1 MDKKTRDKYD
11 PTGYYTRK
19 HKREMEYA
27 DKVLI
32 PFFKWALVLLAVVVV
47 VELVRG
53 CIKSAPAQPCARV
66 LAN

>member
-1 MDKKTRDKYD
+1 MNKKTRDKHD
-11 PTGYYTRK
+11 PTGYYARK
-19 HKREMEYA
+19 HKREMEYT

-32 PFFKWALVLLAVVVV
+32 PFIKWTLVLMAVLGV

-53 CIKSAPAQPCARV
+53 CINSAPAQPCPRV